1 MLKKISIRGFKSVH
15 NLQDLET
22 GQVNVFIGANGSG
35 KSNLLEAF
43 GMLGAAAAGSVDAR
57 NLLERGVRHSI
68 PELYKTALK
77 NTESSVLILKA
88 SGDWDETGAEYE
100 VRLNH
105 SPESPADV
113 WRYEKERLWQK
124 NSEILE
130 RELTKSILF
139 SPFKQREAGDHLHKR
154 GWFGFL
160 VNAGSKA
167 FEDATIHL
175 HTLLSNY
182 AIFTPETP
190 VLRGIHPDPI
200 SLDPLGLLGG
210 RLAEA
215 VEDILDLKN
224 HRFGTLDLDEVLN
237 LLGWP
242 ESFDITAP
250 SRELLSPNVPSLR
263 SVVRFTD
270 QRMPEKQNRLSG
282 YDADEGSLHILFILV
297 SVLHPRT
304 PPFFAIDNFGHAIS
318 PQTVKRLTR
327 QFCRLVLA
335 SCPPRQVLLTTHNPM
350 VLDGLN
356 LSDDRIR
363 LFVVERENTGGGT
376 KVSRV
381 RFSDKISEFE
391 EKGISLSMM
400 WANGLLENLEK

>member
-1 MLKKISIRGFKSVH
+1 MLKKISIRGFKSLY
-15 NLQDLET
+15 NLQDLEI
-22 GQVNVFIGANGSG
+22 GQVNVFIGANGAG

-43 GMLGAAAAGSVDAR
+43 GMLGAAAAGRADAR
-57 NLLERGVRHSI
+57 NLLERGLRHSI
-68 PELYKTALK
+68 PALYKTALK
-77 NTESSVLILKA
+77 GAEASFVILKA
-88 SGDWDETGAEYE
+88 SGDWDEISAEYE
-100 VRLNH
+100 VQLNR
-105 SPESPADV
+105 SPESPVDA
-113 WRYEKERLWQK
+113 WGYEKERLWQK

-139 SPFKQREAGDHLHKR
+139 SPFKQREIGHHPHRR
-154 GWFGFL
+154 GLFGFL

-175 HTLLSNY
+175 HTLLSSY
-182 AIFTPETP
+182 AIFTPATP
-190 VLRGIHPDPI
+190 VLRGIQPDPVP
-200 SLDPLGLLGG
+200 LDPLGLLGG

-215 VEDILDLKN
+215 IEDILDLKN
-224 HRFGTLDLDEVLN
+224 RRFGRLGLDEVLN

-242 ESFDITAP
+242 EGFDITAP

-263 SVVRFTD
+263 SVVRFKD
-270 QRMPEKQNRLSG
+270 QRMQEKRSRLSG
-282 YDADEGSLHILFILV
+282 YDADEGSLHILFILL
-297 SVLHPRT
+297 SALHPRT

-327 QFCRLVLA
+327 QFCRLMLE
-335 SCPPRQVLLTTHNPM
+335 SEPPRQVLLTTHNPM

-356 LSDDRIR
+356 LSDERIR
-363 LFVVERENTGGGT
+363 LFVAERSDADIGT

-400 WANGLLENLEK
+400 WANGLLENSE

>member
-1 MLKKISIRGFKSVH
+1 MLKKISIRGFKSLY

-22 GQVNVFIGANGSG
+22 GQVNVFIGGNGAG

-43 GMLGAAAAGSVDAR
+43 GMLGAAAAGRADAR
-57 NLLERGVRHSI
+57 NLLERGVRHSV
-68 PELYKTALK
+68 PALYKTALK
-77 NTESSVLILKA
+77 GAESSVLILKA
-88 SGDWDETGAEYE
+88 SGEWDETGAEYE
-100 VRLNH
+100 VQLNH
-105 SPESPADV
+105 SPESPVDA
-113 WRYEKERLWQK
+113 WSYEKERLWQK

-139 SPFKQREAGDHLHKR
+139 SPFKQSEIGHHPHRR
-154 GWFGFL
+154 GLFGFL

-175 HTLLSNY
+175 HRFLSNY
-182 AIFTPETP
+182 AIFTPATP
-190 VLRGIHPDPI
+190 VLRGIQPDPI
-200 SLDPLGLLGG
+200 PWDPLGLLGG

-215 VEDILDLKN
+215 VEDILDLKTG
-224 HRFGTLDLDEVLN
+224 HFGSLELNEVLN
-237 LLGWP
+237 LLGWRRT
-242 ESFDITAP
+242 FDITAP

-270 QRMPEKQNRLSG
+270 DRMQENRNRLSG
-282 YDADEGSLHILFILV
+282 YDADEGSLHILFILL

-304 PPFFAIDNFGHAIS
+304 PPFFAIDNFGQAIS
-318 PQTVKRLTR
+318 PLTVKRLTR
-327 QFCRLVLA
+327 QFCRLILE
-335 SCPPRQVLLTTHNPM
+335 SDPPRQAMLTTHNPM

-356 LSDDRIR
+356 LSEDRIR
-363 LFVVERENTGGGT
+363 LFFVERSDISGET

-400 WANGLLENLEK
+400 WANGLLENSE